1 MRDAPVRRM
10 RDTQLTVRTVLRLAN
25 GCEGKRE
32 IIFCGMAIRDALL
45 PEFDHEMGT
54 TRRLLERAPA
64 ADFSWTPHEKS
75 FNLGQLASHVSNI
88 PHWCELILQTTV
100 FDVLSAGDTRPK
112 APASAAD
119 LVSHFDKTASAAR
132 SGLSTAGDP
141 ELLTPWTFSRGEQVM
156 FTMPRIAAIR
166 SFVMNHLIHHRG
178 QLSVYLRL
186 RNVPLPPMYG
196 PTADEQ

>member
-1 MRDAPVRRM
+1 
-10 RDTQLTVRTVLRLAN
+10 
-25 GCEGKRE
+25 
-32 IIFCGMAIRDALL
+32 MAIKDALL

-54 TRRLLERAPA
+54 TRRLLERTPSAE
-64 ADFSWTPHEKS
+64 FEWRPHEKS

-88 PHWCELILQTTV
+88 PHWCEAILQTTV
-100 FDVLSAGDTRPK
+100 FDILSAGETRPHP
-112 APASAAD
+112 PASAAD
-119 LVSHFDKTASAAR
+119 LLSHFDKTVAAAR
-132 SGLSTAGDP
+132 AGIAASGDA
-141 ELLTPWTFSRGEQVM
+141 ELLTPWTFKRGDQVM

-186 RNVPLPPMYG
+186 KDVPLPSIYG